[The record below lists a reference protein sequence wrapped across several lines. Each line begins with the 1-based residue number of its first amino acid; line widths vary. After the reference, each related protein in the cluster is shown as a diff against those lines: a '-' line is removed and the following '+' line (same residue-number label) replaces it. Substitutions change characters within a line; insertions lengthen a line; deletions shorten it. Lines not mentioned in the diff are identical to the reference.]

1 MENGNE
7 IHDLSQLILFYQ
19 IFGNS
24 ASEDDVTEA
33 FEEMQEIA
41 EELNLLQGCFQQLG
55 SVSVIRP
62 STDEPNLSFL
72 HQVITESSTSFYA
85 IRHL

>member
-24 ASEDDVTEA
+24 AAEDDVTEA

-41 EELNLLQGCFQQLG
+41 ED
-55 SVSVIRP
+55 SISSKAVS
-62 STDEPNLSFL
+62 
-72 HQVITESSTSFYA
+72 SSRVLYP
-85 IRHL
+85 